1 MVRPPTRCTGFALG
15 GPTLYSRFASPTLN
29 RTKSGPLAVASAG
42 EIVHMADVEIM
53 ARRLQVANLAPADA
67 GRGVAR
73 LPVKLMTEL
82 GLAEGD
88 VIAISGKRQ
97 TAARAI
103 RPYGDDEGLDIIR
116 LDGLQRANAGIGSGE
131 FVEVKKAKSKPA
143 TRVVFAPA
151 QNNIR
156 LQGSTEALKR
166 SFLGHPLTQGD
177 TVATA
182 GHQRVNAD
190 MPENIRQL
198 LNAPAFALQ
207 EVRMTIVTALPKG
220 IVHIDADTQVELLAE
235 FTEKAGERRAD
246 VTYDDLGGMVDA
258 IDALREMVELPLRHP
273 ELFQRLGV
281 DPPKGVLLH
290 GPPGTGKTRLARAV
304 ANESDAQFFHIAGPE
319 IMGSAYGESE
329 KKLRELFEQAAK
341 AAPSIVFIDEIDS
354 IAPKRGQVSGEAEK
368 RLVAQLLTLM
378 DGLEPRQNLVVIA
391 ATNRPEALDEALR
404 RPGRF
409 DREIVVGVP
418 DETGRREILAIHT
431 RGMPLAEGVNL
442 DELARRTY
450 GFVGADLAAL
460 TREAAL
466 ESVRRIMPKINL
478 DEDAIPTEV
487 LDALSVEA
495 KDFDNAL
502 KRVQPSAMR
511 EVMVQ
516 MPNVGWDDIGG
527 LDEARD
533 KLREGVELPLKHPE
547 AFRRLG
553 IRPAK
558 GFLLYGPPGTGKT
571 LLAKATARESEA
583 NFIATKSS
591 DLLSKWYG
599 ESEQQIARLFARAR
613 QVAPTVIFIDEL
625 DSLVPA
631 RGGGLG
637 EPQVTER
644 VVNTILAEMDG
655 LEELNNVVLIGA
667 TNRPNL
673 IDPALLRPGRF
684 DELVYVGTPDTAGR
698 RRILAIHT
706 KAMPLAKDVD
716 LEAMARRTERFTGAD
731 LEDLVRRAGLTALR
745 RGLDADI
752 VTMADFEQALRETR
766 ASVTEEM
773 LADYAKIEQTLKSDA
788 VKPVGGIGFVLP
800 GMLQPRPPN
809 PERESEEP

>member
-1 MVRPPTRCTGFALG
+1 
-15 GPTLYSRFASPTLN
+15 
-29 RTKSGPLAVASAG
+29 
-42 EIVHMADVEIM
+42 MADTDTLERTTATKV
-53 ARRLQVANLAPADA
+53 QVANLPPME
-67 GRGVAR
+67 GSRGFAR
-73 LPVKLMTEL
+73 LPLRLMKA
-82 GLAEGD
+82 LALNEGD
-88 VIAISGKRQ
+88 VIEIVGKRS
-97 TAARAI
+97 TTARAL
-103 RPYGDDEGLDIIR
+103 RPYTEDAGLDIIR
-116 LDGLQRANAGIGSGE
+116 MDGLQRSNARVGSGD
-131 FVEVKKAKSKPA
+131 FVEVRKATSKPA
-143 TRVVFAPA
+143 TRVVLAPA
-151 QNNIR
+151 QDNVR
-156 LQGSTEALKR
+156 LQGSANALKR
-166 SFLGHPLTQGD
+166 SFAGRPLTEGD
-177 TVATA
+177 VVATT
-182 GHQRVNAD
+182 GHQRID
-190 MPENIRQL
+190 SSLPEEVRQML
-198 LNAPAFALQ
+198 SAPAFALQ
-207 EVRMTIVTALPKG
+207 EVRLSVVSTAPKG
-220 IVHIDADTQVELLAE
+220 IVHIDANTQIELLPE
-235 FTEKAGERRAD
+235 FREGDGERRAD
-246 VTYDDLGGMVDA
+246 VTYDDLGGMHDT

-304 ANESDAQFFHIAGPE
+304 ANESDARFFHIAGPE

-329 KKLRELFEQAAK
+329 KRLRELFEQAA
-341 AAPSIVFIDEIDS
+341 AQAPSIIFIDEIDS
-354 IAPKRGQVSGEAEK
+354 IAPKRSQVTGEAEK
-368 RLVAQLLTLM
+368 RLVAQLLSLL

-418 DETGRREILAIHT
+418 DERGRREILGIHT
-431 RGMPLAEGVNL
+431 RGMPLSPDVEL
-442 DELARRTY
+442 DELARQTY

-466 ESVRRIMPKINL
+466 EAVRRIMPRIDLGEETIPPEIL
-478 DEDAIPTEV
+478 DD
-487 LDALSVEA
+487 LSVEPH
-495 KDFDNAL
+495 DFTNAL

-511 EVMVQ
+511 EVMVET
-516 MPNVGWDDIGG
+516 PSVRWDDVGG
-527 LDEARD
+527 LDAARD
-533 KLREGVELPLKHPE
+533 RLREGIELPLKHPE

-571 LLAKATARESEA
+571 LLAKATAREAEA

-655 LEELNNVVLIGA
+655 LEELNNVVVIGA

-673 IDPALLRPGRF
+673 IDPALLRPGRL
-684 DELVYVGTPDTAGR
+684 DELIYVGTPDTAGR

-706 KAMPLAKDVD
+706 SGMPLAPEVD
-716 LEAMARRTERFTGAD
+716 LDSLAERTERFTGAD

-745 RGLDADI
+745 RGMDAQV
-752 VTMADFEQALRETR
+752 VTMDDFEAALTETR
-766 ASVTEEM
+766 ASVTPQMLEEY
-773 LADYAKIEQTLKSDA
+773 DRIQQTLKSDSA
-788 VKPVGGIGFVLP
+788 RPDGIGFVLP
-800 GMLQPRPPN
+800 GMLRS
-809 PERESEEP
+809 RGTDRKGVD

>member
-1 MVRPPTRCTGFALG
+1 MADAETMVRR
-15 GPTLYSRFASPTLN
+15 
-29 RTKSGPLAVASAG
+29 V
-42 EIVHMADVEIM
+42 
-53 ARRLQVANLAPADA
+53 QVSNLPPADS

-88 VIAISGKRQ
+88 VIEIIGKRS

-103 RPYGDDEGLDIIR
+103 GPYGDDAGLDIVR
-116 LDGLQRANAGIGSGE
+116 LDGLQRANAGVGSGDY
-131 FVEVKKAKSKPA
+131 VEIHKAVSKPA
-143 TRVVFAPA
+143 TRVAFAPT
-151 QNNIR
+151 QPNVR
-156 LQGSTEALKR
+156 LQGSTAALQR
-166 SFLGHPLTQGD
+166 SFQGRPFTQGD

-190 MPENIRQL
+190 MPEHIRQL

-207 EVRMTIVTALPKG
+207 EVRLTVVSTTPRG
-220 IVHIDADTQVELLAE
+220 IVHIDANTVVELLPEARGDE
-235 FTEKAGERRAD
+235 GERRAD
-246 VTYDDLGGMVDA
+246 VTYDDLGGLGQT
-258 IDALREMVELPLRHP
+258 IDSLREMVELPLRHP

-304 ANESDAQFFHIAGPE
+304 ANESQARFFHIAGPE

-329 KKLRELFEQAAK
+329 KKLRELFEEAAK
-341 AAPSIVFIDEIDS
+341 SAPSIIFIDEIDS

-378 DGLEPRQNLVVIA
+378 DGIEPRQNLVVIA
-391 ATNRPEALDEALR
+391 ATNRPEAIDEALR

-409 DREIVVGVP
+409 DREIIVGVP
-418 DETGRREILAIHT
+418 DEAGRREILGIHT
-431 RGMPLAEGVNL
+431 RGMPLADGVDL
-442 DELARRTY
+442 DDLARRTY

-466 ESVRRIMPKINL
+466 ETVRRILPKLNL
-478 DEDAIPTEV
+478 EEQTIPTEV
-487 LDALSVEA
+487 LDSLSVLDA
-495 KDFDNAL
+495 DFDNAL

-516 MPNVGWDDIGG
+516 VPNVSWDDIGG
-527 LDEARD
+527 LDAARD
-533 KLREGVELPLKHPE
+533 RLREGVELPLKHPD
-547 AFRRLG
+547 AFKRLG

-571 LLAKATARESEA
+571 LLAKATAKESQA
-583 NFIATKSS
+583 NFIAIKSS

-631 RGGGLG
+631 RGGGMG

-655 LEELNNVVLIGA
+655 LEELNSVVLIGA

-673 IDPALLRPGRF
+673 IDPALLRPGRL
-684 DELVYVGTPDTAGR
+684 DELIYVGTPDVAGR
-698 RRILAIHT
+698 RRILAIH
-706 KAMPLAKDVD
+706 AEEMPLADDVD
-716 LEAMARRTERFTGAD
+716 LEALARRTDRFTGAD
-731 LEDLVRRAGLTALR
+731 LEDLTRRAGLTALR
-745 RGLDADI
+745 RALDSPK
-752 VTMADFEQALRETR
+752 VTMADFEAALLETR

-773 LADYAKIEQTLKSDA
+773 ENDYAKIQDTLKSDA
-788 VKPVGGIGFVLP
+788 VRPVGGIGFVTP
-800 GMLQPRPPN
+800 GMLQPRN
-809 PERESEEP
+809 PEKER

>member
-1 MVRPPTRCTGFALG
+1 
-15 GPTLYSRFASPTLN
+15 
-29 RTKSGPLAVASAG
+29 
-42 EIVHMADVEIM
+42 MADVEDM
-53 ARRLQVANLAPADA
+53 TRVQVANLNPSDS
-67 GRGVAR
+67 GRGIAR
-73 LPVKLMTEL
+73 LPDGLMREL
-82 GLAEGD
+82 GISEGD
-88 VIAISGKRQ
+88 VIEIAGKRS

-103 RPYGDDEGLDIIR
+103 RPYNDDQGLDIIR
-116 LDGLQRANAGIGSGE
+116 LDGLTRANAGVGSGD
-131 FVEVKKAKSKPA
+131 FVEVRKAVSKPA

-151 QNNIR
+151 QDNIR
-156 LQGSTEALKR
+156 LQGSADALKR
-166 SFLGHPLTQGD
+166 SFEGRPLTEGD
-177 TVATA
+177 TIATA

-190 MPENIRQL
+190 MPDHIRQL

-207 EVRMTIVTALPKG
+207 EIRLNVVSAAPRG
-220 IVHIDADTQVELLAE
+220 IVHIDASTQVELLPE
-235 FTEKAGERRAD
+235 FTAKAAGERRAD
-246 VTYDDLGGMVDA
+246 VTYDDLGGLTGT

-304 ANESDAQFFHIAGPE
+304 ANESDANFFHIAGPE

-329 KKLRELFEQAAK
+329 KKLRELFEQAAQS
-341 AAPSIVFIDEIDS
+341 APSIIFIDEIDS
-354 IAPKRGQVSGEAEK
+354 IAPKRDRVTGETEK

-391 ATNRPEALDEALR
+391 ATNRPEAIDEALR

-418 DETGRREILAIHT
+418 DEVGRREIIGIHT
-431 RGMPLAEGVNL
+431 RGMPLSADVNL
-442 DELARRTY
+442 DDLARRTY

-460 TREAAL
+460 SREAAL
-466 ESVRRIMPKINL
+466 EAVRRIMPKL
-478 DEDAIPTEV
+478 DLQNDSIPPEV

-495 KDFDNAL
+495 RDFEEAL

-516 MPNVGWDDIGG
+516 VPNLRWDDIGG

-533 KLREGVELPLKHPE
+533 RLREGVELPLKHPD

-571 LLAKATARESEA
+571 LLAKAAARESEA

-655 LEELNNVVLIGA
+655 LEDLNNVVLIGA

-684 DELVYVGTPDTAGR
+684 DELIYVGPPDTAGR

-706 KAMPLAKDVD
+706 GKMPLAKDVD
-716 LEAMARRTERFTGAD
+716 LEDLARRTERFTGAD

-745 RGLDADI
+745 RDMSEAS
-752 VTMADFEQALRETR
+752 VTMADFEAALAETR

-773 LADYAKIEQTLKSDA
+773 LTDYDRIRDTLKSDA
-788 VKPVGGIGFVLP
+788 VSPGGIGFVLP
-800 GMLQPRPPN
+800 GMLRPK
-809 PERESEEP
+809 EDDKG